1 VLCKRFVAAILVLT
15 FVFMGT
21 LLFAQSVIPILQIY
35 QLKEGETVEAT
46 GVVLVAPGALMNK
59 TTWIQ
64 DGTAGIMIYGNLP
77 ELKIGDAI
85 RVSGKTK
92 IYYGILEIL
101 PDKVEI
107 IGKAEVK
114 PVDLNKLFAEEAKK
128 GTLTKQKIGELFNS
142 LLSQLVTVTGQIV
155 DIQGYQ
161 FTVKTDYFEILIYLR
176 KEANISTK
184 NLKKGQTISV
194 TGIMYLYKD
203 VFEILPRFQDDIK

>member
-1 VLCKRFVAAILVLT
+1 MIGKRVSVVLLILT
-15 FVFMGT
+15 FVLAGT
-21 LLFAQSVIPILQIY
+21 LLFGQGTIPIRQIY
-35 QLKEGETVEAT
+35 HLKEGEVVEAT
-46 GVVLVAPGALMNK
+46 GVVLVAPNALMSK

-77 ELKIGDAI
+77 ELKIGDVI
-85 RVSGKTK
+85 RVRGKTK
-92 IYYGILEIL
+92 LYYGILEIL
-101 PDKVEI
+101 PDKVEV
-107 IGKAEVK
+107 IGKEEVK

-128 GTLTKQKIGELFNS
+128 GPLTKQRTGELFNS
-142 LLSQLVTVTGQIV
+142 LMSQLVTVTGQIV

-184 NLKKGQTISV
+184 NLKKGQTVNV

-203 VFEILPRFQDDIK
+203 IFEILPRFQDDIK